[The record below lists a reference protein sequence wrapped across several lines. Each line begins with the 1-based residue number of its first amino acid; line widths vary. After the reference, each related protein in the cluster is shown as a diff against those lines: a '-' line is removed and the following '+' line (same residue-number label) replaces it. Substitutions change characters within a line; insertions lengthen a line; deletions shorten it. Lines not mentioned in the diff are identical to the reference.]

1 MSADATTHTDCDCP
15 SAEELRRLAR
25 GHLTDARQ
33 AQLTGHLDQCP
44 GCQCRLDEIAAD
56 GDKLYS
62 ACMRKLCEPP
72 APKESAYWEAMSQVE
87 LAVTGVTPSDG
98 TADSVPNLNPH
109 EDLKL
114 DFLQPTDKPGRLGRL
129 GAFDVIRVVGRG
141 GMGVVL
147 AAFDESLQ
155 REVAIKILDPQLKAN
170 ETARQRFC
178 REARAAAKVSHDNI
192 VAVYQVSEDET
203 ASLPYFVMQLVNGE
217 TLEDRLR
224 RQGKLTV
231 EETVRIG
238 MQAAAGLAAAHEH
251 QLIHRDIKPANILID
266 KLTNKVKLTDFGLA
280 RAAEDLKLTRTGFV
294 AGTPLY
300 MAPEQARGDEIDVR
314 SDLFS
319 LGSVLYESLSGRP
332 PFEGK
337 TPLVVLRRLTDELHE
352 PIHKVNPDVPDWLED
367 ILDKLLEKDPEK
379 RYQSAAELANE
390 LAQHYACIKPPSMD
404 KVEACP
410 LSPSRTWR
418 NIIRSR
424 SQRKA
429 AVFLAATFLL
439 GALLGSLGTVAFGPT
454 REVRV
459 EVPAEVA
466 KNGVAVAAPS
476 NGGEPRGPNELQT
489 TKRLSGAVWSLT
501 SSPDGKM
508 VIAGLE
514 DGSIVSW
521 DLKNNGTITTLGKHD
536 GPVWSVDLA
545 PDGKTYISSSDD
557 GSVKVWDIVSDKP
570 IAEIKN
576 DVSVRSAAMNPEKT
590 HVVTGDR
597 MGNVKI
603 WSIARPE
610 TPEKVFKHAGI
621 INAVA
626 FGPDSLLIASGS
638 TNKTVILW
646 ERNTGKNRG
655 IMRGHEGPVYGVA
668 FSPEGDTLATAS
680 WDHNVML
687 WNTSDG
693 TPIKTI
699 KDAHEEG
706 IWAISFSCCG
716 KVLATAGQEGLVKVW
731 NVEDGKELRQFSRHK
746 GTVHAVHFT
755 DGGKQLFT
763 GGRDGTIKLWQ
774 VKDGSP

>member
-1 MSADATTHTDCDCP
+1 MSADVTTHPECP

-33 AQLTGHLDQCP
+33 AQLTSHLDRCP

-56 GDKLYS
+56 GDKLYT
-62 ACMRKLCEPP
+62 ACMRKLGEPP
-72 APKESAYWEAMSQVE
+72 APKESAFWDAMSEVE

-98 TADSVPNLNPH
+98 SADSVPNLNAYS
-109 EDLKL
+109 DLKL
-114 DFLQPTDKPGRLGRL
+114 DFLQPTDKPGRIGRL

-170 ETARQRFC
+170 DTARQRFC

-224 RQGKLTV
+224 RQGKLSV

-300 MAPEQARGDEIDVR
+300 MAPEQARGDVIDVR

-337 TPLVVLRRLTDELHE
+337 TPLVVLRRLTDEQHE

-390 LAQHYACIKPPSMD
+390 LGQHYACLKPPSMD

-418 NIIRSR
+418 SMIRSR

-429 AVFLAATFLL
+429 AAFLATTFLL
-439 GALLGSLGTVAFGPT
+439 GGVFGGLGTLALGPQ

-459 EVPAEVA
+459 EVPVEAA
-466 KNGVAVAAPS
+466 RTNAPAPGNGH
-476 NGGEPRGPNELQT
+476 EPRGPNELIT
-489 TKRLSGAVWSLT
+489 SKKLTGSVWAVTASL
-501 SSPDGKM
+501 DGKTAF
-508 VIAGLE
+508 AGLE
-514 DGSIVSW
+514 DGSIVVW
-521 DLKNNGTITTLGKHD
+521 DLKNSGSVTTLGNHD
-536 GPVWSVDLA
+536 GTVWSVDLSS
-545 PDGKTYISSSDD
+545 DGKTLISSSDD
-557 GSVKVWDIVSDKP
+557 GFVKVWDLISQKA
-570 IAEIKN
+570 IGEIKN
-576 DVSVRSAAMNPEKT
+576 DSSVRSAALNRSKT
-590 HVVTGDR
+590 QIVTGDR
-597 MGNVKI
+597 MGKVKV
-603 WSIARPE
+603 WSLKSTQEPLQ
-610 TPEKVFKHAGI
+610 VFQHAGI
-621 INAVA
+621 INTVA
-626 FGPDSLLIASGS
+626 FGTDELLVASGS
-638 TNKTVILW
+638 SNKTVILW
-646 ERNTGKNRG
+646 EIPTGKNRG

-668 FSPEGDTLATAS
+668 FSPDSEVLATAG
-680 WDHNVML
+680 WDNNVML
-687 WNTSDG
+687 WNTADG
-693 TPIKTI
+693 SPVQAIKN
-699 KDAHEEG
+699 AHEEG
-706 IWAISFSCCG
+706 IWSISFSCCG
-716 KVLATAGQEGLVKVW
+716 KVLATAGQDGLVKVW
-731 NVEDGKELRQFSRHK
+731 DIEQGKVFKEFSRHK

-755 DGGKQLFT
+755 AEGKQLLT

-774 VKDGSP
+774 VKD